1 MSYFDSLNNTH
12 PGARSVIKTLMV
24 EAAAVATRLGVQFPM
39 DIDKRIDGAAAVG
52 AHKTSMLQDYE
63 LGRPMEIDALVASVA
78 ELGRLVDVPTP
89 VLDAAI
95 ELVRYKSDARS

>member
-1 MSYFDSLNNTH
+1 
-12 PGARSVIKTLMV
+12 
-24 EAAAVATRLGVQFPM
+24 M
-39 DIDKRIDGAAAVG
+39 DIDKRIDGGTAVG

-63 LGRPMEIDALVASVA
+63 LGRPLEIDALVASVA

-95 ELVRYKSDARS
+95 ELVRLKAELRE